1 MRNSTLAA
9 AATAAGLAVAAPAG
23 NGAVMRIATSGQL
36 GLAEGAGGAEKAV
49 LVCDPWTCSWR
60 PDYWYRP
67 YSYDRYWGLRRHYW
81 WGWHGPAKPLIQK
94 RSWLS
99 GWAQSS
105 RSRQSSPEYP
115 RIKQGVLLCP
125 PIKRPPL
132 CYGVWCA
139 FAVTRR
145 LS

>member
-9 AATAAGLAVAAPAG
+9 AATAAGLAVATPAG
-23 NGAVMRIATSGQL
+23 NAAVMPVATSGQL

-67 YSYDRYWGLRRHYW
+67 YPYDPYWGLRRHYW

-94 RSWLS
+94 RSWL
-99 GWAQSS
+99 
-105 RSRQSSPEYP
+105 
-115 RIKQGVLLCP
+115 
-125 PIKRPPL
+125 
-132 CYGVWCA
+132 
-139 FAVTRR
+139 
-145 LS
+145 